1 MKISDKTVKG
11 MKDVLAYDSGRQFR
25 GRVSRVRVGD
35 VNVKVI
41 RDRLNLTQEEF
52 AERFG
57 LSLATLKNWEQGRRT
72 PEESAKTLLRLIE
85 RQPKLVEKEVRR
97 ARELRSA

>member
-1 MKISDKTVKG
+1 MKISEKTAKG
-11 MKDVLAYDSGRQFR
+11 MKSVLDYDAGRQHR
-25 GRVSRVRVGD
+25 GRVSRVKTGD

-57 LSLATLKNWEQGRRT
+57 LSLGTGPALPGGACQHSSPPVLN
-72 PEESAKTLLRLIE
+72 PA
-85 RQPKLVEKEVRR
+85 
-97 ARELRSA
+97 

>member
-1 MKISDKTVKG
+1 MKISEKTAKG
-11 MKDVLAYDSGRQFR
+11 MKDVLDYDAGRQHR
-25 GRVSRVRVGD
+25 GRVSRVTIGD

-57 LSLATLKNWEQGRRT
+57 LSLATLKNWEQGRRS
-72 PEESAKTLLRLIE
+72 PEESAKTLLHLIE
-85 RQPKLVEKEVRR
+85 SQPKLVEREVKRV
-97 ARELRSA
+97 RELRTA